1 MRIIFLTPNSVIKG
15 FVDDDGIKLIDC
27 PMNNLKYAPKDP
39 VIKMF
44 KTEIC
49 KHLYYLFPPTRQVTN
64 ILKMLLQSI
73 KTVCMH

>member
-1 MRIIFLTPNSVIKG
+1 MRKFFLTPNSVIKG
-15 FVDDDGIKLIDC
+15 FVDC

>member
-15 FVDDDGIKLIDC
+15 FVDNDDIKLIDC

-39 VIKMF
+39 EIKMF

-49 KHLYYLFPPTRQVTN
+49 KHPYYLFPPTRQVSLTG
-64 ILKMLLQSI
+64 Q
-73 KTVCMH
+73 